1 MSREELAK
9 IAIGIALLSLGS
21 VSMAAATLRLRRSS
35 TTLVTFGLWC
45 AMYGA
50 RLLAGQPG
58 VRTALGG
65 APSHWWAFQAIVT
78 YTINVPIS
86 IFVVSLIGAGWRRSA
101 WWLVTGV
108 SAFAVI
114 AVGSDLMSGRPA
126 SLNAV
131 NSGVVL
137 TALAIGLANIVYLTV
152 KRGVRTPLTDRIVL
166 IGGLVLG
173 LFVVNENLGE
183 IAVRGV
189 NVEPIGVL
197 VFILCL
203 GWGVGR
209 SVFHAEAE
217 FVSVQRQLETAREI
231 QLSLLP
237 RRIPKP
243 SGLDVAVRCVP
254 ATAVAGDIYDF
265 VEIGPSCVGIL
276 VADVMGHGIPA
287 ALVASMAKLAFSLQ
301 IGRAHDPSAV
311 LTSMNQILCG
321 QLEGSYVTAVYA
333 VVDTEA
339 GRVTLANAGHPPPLV
354 QRRGESGAHVEREHG
369 LMLGVLPTAEY
380 ANARVDRFAAGDRL
394 LLYSDGVLEARNRA
408 GEFFDGER
416 VTRWLS
422 TLEVPTAD
430 LFADA
435 ALGELTRWRDGSHFE
450 DDVTFVVAQMTAC
463 RALRPA
469 ADPTENTMLKR
480 RLGS

>member
-1 MSREELAK
+1 MMDRAELAAT
-9 IAIGIALLSLGS
+9 AIGIILLSLGS

-35 TTLVTFGLWC
+35 TTLVMFGLWC

-65 APSHWWAFQAIVT
+65 APLYWRAFEAIVT

-101 WWLVTGV
+101 WWLVAGL

-114 AVGSDLMSGRPA
+114 AVGNDVMSGRPA
-126 SLNAV
+126 SLRAV
-131 NSGVVL
+131 NSWVVL
-137 TALAIGLANIVYLTV
+137 TALAVGLANIVYLAVTQ
-152 KRGVRTPLTDRIVL
+152 GIRTPLTDRIVL

-217 FVSVQRQLETAREI
+217 FISVQRQLETARDI
-231 QLSLLP
+231 QRSLLP
-237 RRIPKP
+237 RRIPRP
-243 SGLDVAVRCVP
+243 PGLDVAVRYVP
-254 ATAVAGDIYDF
+254 AAAVAGDIYDF

-311 LTSMNQILCG
+311 LTSMNQILCD

-333 VVDTEA
+333 VIDADA

-354 QRRGESGAHVEREHG
+354 QRHRESGTHVEGEHG
-369 LMLGVLPTAEY
+369 LMLGVLPTAVY
-380 ANARVDRFAAGDRL
+380 ANAHVDRFAAGDRL

-416 VTRWLS
+416 VTRWLE
-422 TLEVPTAD
+422 TFEVATAD

-435 ALGELTRWRDGSHFE
+435 ALGDLTRWRAGSHFE
-450 DDVTFVVAQMTAC
+450 DDVTFVVAQRTA
-463 RALRPA
+463 
-469 ADPTENTMLKR
+469 
-480 RLGS
+480 

>member
-1 MSREELAK
+1 MSREELAA
-9 IAIGIALLSLGS
+9 IAIGITLLALGS
-21 VSMAAATLRLRRSS
+21 VSMVAATLRLRRSS

-50 RLLAGQPG
+50 RLLAGQPS
-58 VRTALGG
+58 VRIALGG
-65 APSHWWAFQAIVT
+65 APSYWRAFGAIVT
-78 YTINVPIS
+78 YTINVPIA

-101 WWLVTGV
+101 WWIVTGV

-114 AVGSDLMSGRPA
+114 AIGSDLMSGRPA
-126 SLNAV
+126 SLSAA
-131 NSGVVL
+131 NSWVVL

-152 KRGVRTPLTDRIVL
+152 NRGVRTPLTDRIVL

-173 LFVVNENLGE
+173 LLVVNENLGE
-183 IAVRGV
+183 VAMRGV
-189 NVEPIGVL
+189 NIEPIGVL

-203 GWGVGR
+203 GWGLGR
-209 SVFHAEAE
+209 SVFNAEAE
-217 FVSVQRQLETAREI
+217 FVSVQRQLETARDI

-237 RRIPKP
+237 RRVPKP
-243 SGLDVAVRCVP
+243 SGLDVAVRYLP
-254 ATAVAGDIYDF
+254 AAAVAGDIYDF

-301 IGRAHDPSAV
+301 IERAHDPSAV

-333 VVDTEA
+333 VIDTDA
-339 GRVTLANAGHPPPLV
+339 GRVTLANAGHPPPFV
-354 QRRGESGAHVEREHG
+354 QRRGESAAHVEREHG
-369 LMLGVLPTAEY
+369 LTLGVLATAEY
-380 ANARVDRFAAGDRL
+380 ANAHVQRFAAGDRL
-394 LLYSDGVLEARNRA
+394 LLYSDGVLEAENRA
-408 GEFFDGER
+408 GEFFDSER

-422 TLEVPTAD
+422 AFDVPTAD

-435 ALGELTRWRDGSHFE
+435 ALDELTRWREDSHFE
-450 DDVTFVVAQMTAC
+450 DDVTFVVAQRTA
-463 RALRPA
+463 
-469 ADPTENTMLKR
+469 
-480 RLGS
+480 